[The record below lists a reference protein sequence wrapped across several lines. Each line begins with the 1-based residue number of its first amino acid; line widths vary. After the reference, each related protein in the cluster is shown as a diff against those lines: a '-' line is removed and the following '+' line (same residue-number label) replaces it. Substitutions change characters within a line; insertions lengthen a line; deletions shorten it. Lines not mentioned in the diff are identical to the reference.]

1 MGGTTPCGGGGK
13 SNGGIPEVGGGTDI
27 SGNAGLRL
35 YSRRSAVI
43 TWNQPAEKGLDK
55 TILPSSS
62 SYSLNRQTLN
72 YYLYYCVS
80 NSESPE

>member
-1 MGGTTPCGGGGK
+1 MTPCGGGGK

-43 TWNQPAEKGLDK
+43 TCNQSAKTDLDK
-55 TILPSSS
+55 T
-62 SYSLNRQTLN
+62 SYQWLLQHS
-72 YYLYYCVS
+72 YLLEWKQQFVRLS
-80 NSESPE
+80 RSHFMSPE